1 MSDIVDVAASAGV
14 FSTLVKAV
22 EAAGLVETLKGVG
35 PFTVFAPT
43 DEAFAK
49 LSEGTLDNLLKPQNK
64 DKLTAI
70 LTYHVV
76 PGKLLANEVVGLHGK
91 SINTVQG
98 GELTFDA
105 SAGVRVG
112 EANVTQTDVVASNGV
127 IHVIDKVLIP
137 A

>member
-70 LTYHVV
+70 LTYHAV